1 MQTLVS
7 LSIAESFNLLTY
19 NFDLDLQNLGIK
31 LEMKYKLLSY
41 FASTLKLLNI
51 TSLKL
56 NNLVIFKKKW
66 KFGTIITEIK
76 NNYEKFKII

>member
-56 NNLVIFKKKW
+56 NNLVIFKKKM
-66 KFGTIITEIK
+66 EIWYH
-76 NNYEKFKII
+76 NYINKK